1 MDASNSCLSSELKRS
16 CEECSSSKVK
26 CSQDKPTCKRCRK
39 QRMACIYAPAKRI
52 GRPRKIRKDESSQP
66 PNVRLLASAASRQG
80 DVGPPP
86 QSISPLSDYSMD
98 QEVLSHGQSG
108 LAPIACFGLD
118 GAAYVCDKTDVA
130 HLATEC
136 HFIDLDTIWDT
147 ALHPRPYLDSCFDS
161 SDAELGSYGFQGGD
175 CGFVSS
181 VWKQQK
187 TRRTADSQYFYK
199 SKDLQMKEA
208 ESALWLIYNEDVQF
222 GTW

>member
-39 QRMACIYAPAKRI
+39 QRTACIYAPAKRI

-66 PNVRLLASAASRQG
+66 PTVRLLASAASRQG
-80 DVGPPP
+80 DVDPPPP
-86 QSISPLSDYSMD
+86 QSTSPLSDYSID
-98 QEVLSHGQSG
+98 QAVLSHGQGG
-108 LAPIACFGLD
+108 LAPITCFGLD
-118 GAAYVCDKTDVA
+118 GAA
-130 HLATEC
+130 HFATEC
-136 HFIDLDTIWDT
+136 HFIDHGWSTTAQDMDTIWDT
-147 ALHPRPYLDSCFDS
+147 ALDSCFDS
-161 SDAELGSYGFQGGD
+161 SDAELGSYGFQGGN
-175 CGFVSS
+175 CGVVSS

-187 TRRTADSQYFYK
+187 TRRTADSQNFYK

-222 GTW
+222 GTL